1 MNWLAFWITEIIF
14 IIIGLIFG
22 CVGTDFSE
30 IPGRVACG
38 FVLTGMAAAGA
49 LFGTLAGAVFY

>member
-22 CVGTDFSE
+22 CVGTDFTE
-30 IPGRVACG
+30 VPERVGCG
-38 FVLTGMAAAGA
+38 AVLVGMAAAGA

>member
-30 IPGRVACG
+30 IPERVGCG
-38 FVLTGMAAAGA
+38 AALVGMTAAGA
-49 LFGTLAGAVFY
+49 LFGTLAGAVC